1 MKEHFEMVDIIEL
14 DKSLQELVQIK
25 NKLSSIGYDDAE
37 YDDVE
42 EQLHDKEDE
51 FIDEFGDYLD
61 EVLHN
66 VHDEY
71 CPDNDVLLPTAY
83 LANKDVVNPDNSF
96 EVSPSEG
103 VFVDADDFPGK
114 NTRLVII
121 PNPIRVVLNIDAN
134 TREILWKSGE

>member
-83 LANKDVVNPDNSF
+83 LANKYVVNPDNSF